1 MAIRFRSRLEDPMV
15 GWALLVALSVALF
28 FFVFMAVAANPF
40 QVLDTSPV
48 DGRGPN
54 PLLQNH
60 PLMAFHPP
68 MLYLG
73 YVGFTVPFA
82 FAMAALITGRFG
94 EGWLED
100 TRRTTLVAWGFLS
113 VGILL
118 GAWWSYEVL
127 GWGGYWGWDP
137 VENASLL
144 PWLTGTAFIH
154 SVIVQERR
162 GMLRVWNLSL
172 VLATFCLTIL
182 GTFLTRSGVVNSVH
196 AFTQSSIGPWLLGF
210 LAVTVATCLGLI
222 AWRAD
227 KLHAPGRIDSPVSR
241 EAAFLANN
249 LLFTGLAFV
258 VLLGTVF
265 PLVAEALRGNQ
276 LAVGEPY
283 FARMTTPIGLGLLFL
298 MAVAPALPWR
308 AVSGDVLRRR
318 LLVPAYAGV
327 IAMLLTV
334 VFLTR
339 SLSTVLAFGLATFA
353 IVAIIR
359 ETGYAVRARRNA
371 DRLGWVR
378 SFTGTVRS
386 NPRRYGGFVVH
397 IGVICI
403 AVALAASG
411 SFGTE
416 REVRLRRG
424 DSVVVGGYTVT
435 FQDTRTSRTAQ
446 KTSISALLAL
456 GEERAQPRHLRARG
470 LHLPEQQP
478 GDRHALGPHRHPR
491 GRLPDDRVVTER
503 AGPRHRQHR
512 GELDDAL
519 ALDRRR
525 AHGARDDRRD
535 RTECAPPDR
544 SPAPGRRRGRACS
557 HRSGAHARA
566 VGGRRGGRVSHPW
579 RWVVLAVGAG
589 ISVLAVVLALTVS
602 TDPQEEWN
610 TSRLVGQAAPAFSVE
625 GLDGRPITSES
636 LAGKTVLVNFWNS
649 WCIPCLQEHDALVT
663 WFERNR
669 SDSGVVLLGIV
680 RDDSRNAVRDYVQDE
695 NVEWPVAFDP
705 GAKAAL
711 DFGTRGQPETYA
723 IGPDGVVVASIF
735 GPVTPPVLDQMV
747 ARAQGTG

>member
-1 MAIRFRSRLEDPMV
+1 VRAALGILGIAIGAGASAIGVFLLAMGIARKDQVMIANGRRCVFVVLAGAILAVAAMEWALLTHDYSIEYVAGNNARSTPLLFTITGLWAALEGSILLWVLILAGYIAVMARTYRRRMDDPMV
-15 GWALLVALSVALF
+15 AWALLVALSVALF

-40 QVLDTSPV
+40 KLVDGTVPL

-94 EGWLED
+94 EGWLAD
-100 TRRTTLVAWGFLS
+100 TRRTTLVAWGFLT
-113 VGILL
+113 VGIIL

-210 LAVTVATCLGLI
+210 LGVVAATCLGLI

-241 EAAFLANN
+241 ESAFLANN

-265 PLVAEALRGNQ
+265 PLVAEAVRGNQ
-276 LAVGEPY
+276 LSVGEPY

-308 AVSGDVLRRR
+308 AASGEVLRRR

-327 IAMLLTV
+327 VVMLLTL

-339 SLSTVLAFGLATFA
+339 TFATVLAFGLATFA
-353 IVAIIR
+353 IVAIVR
-359 ETGYAVRARRNA
+359 ETSLAVRSRRNA
-371 DRLGWVR
+371 DHAGWLS
-378 SFTGTVRS
+378 SFTGTVRG

-403 AVALAASG
+403 AVALASAG
-411 SFGTE
+411 SFGAK
-416 REVRLRRG
+416 REVRLERG
-424 DSVVVGGYTVT
+424 DTATVGGYTVK
-435 FQDTRTSRTAQ
+435 FVGTRESRTGQ
-446 KTSISALLAL
+446 KNSLSA
-456 GEERAQPRHLRARG
+456 
-470 LHLPEQQP
+470 
-478 GDRHALGPHRHPR
+478 D
-491 GRLPDDRVVTER
+491 
-503 AGPRHRQHR
+503 
-512 GELDDAL
+512 
-519 ALDRRR
+519 
-525 AHGARDDRRD
+525 
-535 RTECAPPDR
+535 
-544 SPAPGRRRGRACS
+544 
-557 HRSGAHARA
+557 
-566 VGGRRGGRVSHPW
+566 
-579 RWVVLAVGAG
+579 
-589 ISVLAVVLALTVS
+589 LALTKGGKSLGTYAPSVS
-602 TDPQEEWN
+602 TFPN
-610 TSRLVGQAAPAFSVE
+610 SNQAIGTPSVRTGILEDVYLTIVSAPNAKGRVTISIAVNSMTLWIWIGG
-625 GLDGRPITSES
+625 GLMAIGT
-636 LAGKTVLVNFWNS
+636 
-649 WCIPCLQEHDALVT
+649 
-663 WFERNR
+663 
-669 SDSGVVLLGIV
+669 IV
-680 RDDSRNAVRDYVQDE
+680 
-695 NVEWPVAFDP
+695 
-705 GAKAAL
+705 
-711 DFGTRGQPETYA
+711 A
-723 IGPDGVVVASIF
+723 IGPTVRRRLSVRSSAPEPTEPPTEPVREEVGV
-735 GPVTPPVLDQMV
+735 
-747 ARAQGTG
+747 